1 MAKYVTILDIARELG
16 ISKSTVS
23 RALSGDTSNV
33 KAATIER
40 ILETAHRMGYHRN
53 EMAVN
58 LRKQSTHNIG
68 IIIPEIIT
76 SFYMNFVNHVQ
87 GILRKEGYKVIISIS
102 NENPE
107 QEAENIQMMEQIRV
121 DGILMSVCDKDKNQ
135 ALYNKVTER
144 GIPIVFFDRT
154 LEAKESSSPFE
165 SKESISSES
174 KGALKA
180 SQVRMDDNVMSFF
193 MVEALIN
200 QGRKHIV
207 HIPGPS
213 YIRNGYDRLVGY
225 REALEKHLIPYSAN
239 YVLPPALSADE
250 GAKLLEDFLQKHIT
264 FDAVFGFTET
274 ALLGAKTT
282 LQKHGFRIPDDVA
295 LCCMSGTALST
306 LVHPTITTVEQP
318 VEEMAK
324 EASRLLMA
332 HLADANK
339 PAEDVV
345 LRGET
350 IYRES
355 FPFK

>member
-33 KAATIER
+33 KAATIEK
-40 ILETAHRMGYHRN
+40 ILETARRMGYHRN
-53 EMAVN
+53 ELAVN

-87 GILRKEGYKVIISIS
+87 SILRTEGYKVIISVS
-102 NENPE
+102 NESPE
-107 QEAENIQMMEQIRV
+107 QERENIQMLEQIRV
-121 DGILMSVCDKDKNQ
+121 DGILMSVCNKDKNQ
-135 ALYNKVTER
+135 DLYNKVIER

-154 LEAKESSSPFE
+154 LERKQ
-165 SKESISSES
+165 
-174 KGALKA
+174 A
-180 SQVRMDDNVMSFF
+180 SQVRMDDNIMSFF
-193 MVEALIN
+193 MVEALID

-225 REALEKHLIPYSAN
+225 REALEKHLIMYDAD

-250 GAKLLEDFLQKHIT
+250 GAKVMEDFLQRHIT

-282 LQKHGFRIPDDVA
+282 LQKHGFRIPEDVA

-306 LVHPTITTVEQP
+306 LVHPTITAVEQP
-318 VEEMAK
+318 VGEMAR
-324 EASRLLMA
+324 EACRLLLA
-332 HLADANK
+332 HLQDANQ
-339 PAEDVV
+339 PTEDIV

-350 IYRES
+350 IFRES
-355 FPFK
+355 FPKKSV

>member
-33 KAATIER
+33 KAATIEK
-40 ILETAHRMGYHRN
+40 ILETARRMGYHRN
-53 EMAVN
+53 ELAVN

-76 SFYMNFVNHVQ
+76 SFYMNFVKHVQ
-87 GILRKEGYKVIISIS
+87 SILRKEGYMVIIAVS
-102 NENPE
+102 NETPE
-107 QEAENIQMMEQIRV
+107 QERENIQMMEQIRV

-135 ALYNKVTER
+135 DLYNKVIER

-154 LEAKESSSPFE
+154 LERKQ
-165 SKESISSES
+165 
-174 KGALKA
+174 A
-180 SQVRMDDNVMSFF
+180 SQVRMDDNIMSFF
-193 MVEALIN
+193 MVEALID

-207 HIPGPS
+207 HIPGPC

-225 REALEKHLIPYSAN
+225 REALEKHLIMYDAD

-250 GAKLLEDFLQKHIT
+250 GAKVMEDFLQRHIT

-282 LQKHGFRIPDDVA
+282 LQKHWFRIPEDVA

-306 LVHPTITTVEQP
+306 LVHPTITAVEQP

-324 EASRLLMA
+324 EACRLLLA
-332 HLADANK
+332 HLQDANQ
-339 PAEDVV
+339 PTEDIV

-350 IYRES
+350 IFRES
-355 FPFK
+355 FPKKSV

>member
-33 KAATIER
+33 KAATIEK
-40 ILETAHRMGYHRN
+40 ILETARRMGYHRN
-53 EMAVN
+53 ELAVN

-87 GILRKEGYKVIISIS
+87 SILRTEGYKVIISVS
-102 NENPE
+102 NESPE
-107 QEAENIQMMEQIRV
+107 QERENIQMLEQIRV

-135 ALYNKVTER
+135 DLYNKVIER

-154 LEAKESSSPFE
+154 LERKQ
-165 SKESISSES
+165 
-174 KGALKA
+174 A
-180 SQVRMDDNVMSFF
+180 SQVRMDDNIMSFF
-193 MVEALIN
+193 MVEALID

-207 HIPGPS
+207 HIPGPF

-225 REALEKHLIPYSAN
+225 REALEKHLIKYDSN
-239 YVLPPALSADE
+239 YVLTPALSADE
-250 GAKLLEDFLQKHIT
+250 GAKVMEDFLQRHIT

-282 LQKHGFRIPDDVA
+282 LQKHGFRIPEDVA

-306 LVHPTITTVEQP
+306 LVHPTITAVEQP

-324 EASRLLMA
+324 EACRLLLA
-332 HLADANK
+332 HLQDANQ
-339 PAEDVV
+339 PTEDIV

-350 IYRES
+350 IFRES
-355 FPFK
+355 FPKKSV

>member
-33 KAATIER
+33 KAATIEK
-40 ILETAHRMGYHRN
+40 ILETARRMGYHRN
-53 EMAVN
+53 ELAVN

-87 GILRKEGYKVIISIS
+87 SILRTEGYKVIISVS
-102 NENPE
+102 NESPE
-107 QEAENIQMMEQIRV
+107 QERENIQMLEQIRV
-121 DGILMSVCDKDKNQ
+121 DGILMSVCNKDKNQ
-135 ALYNKVTER
+135 DIYDKVIER

-154 LEAKESSSPFE
+154 LERKQ
-165 SKESISSES
+165 
-174 KGALKA
+174 A
-180 SQVRMDDNVMSFF
+180 SQVRMDDNIMSFF
-193 MVEALIN
+193 MVEALID

-225 REALEKHLIPYSAN
+225 REALEKHLIKYDSN
-239 YVLPPALSADE
+239 YVLTPALSADE
-250 GAKLLEDFLQKHIT
+250 GAKVMEDFLQRHIT

-282 LQKHGFRIPDDVA
+282 LQKHGFRIPEDVA

-306 LVHPTITTVEQP
+306 LVHPTITAVEQP

-324 EASRLLMA
+324 EACRLLLA
-332 HLADANK
+332 HLQDANQ
-339 PAEDVV
+339 PTEDIV

-350 IYRES
+350 IFRES
-355 FPFK
+355 FPKKSM

>member
-33 KAATIER
+33 KAATIEK
-40 ILETAHRMGYHRN
+40 ILETAQRMGYHRN
-53 EMAVN
+53 ELAVN

-87 GILRKEGYKVIISIS
+87 SILRKEGYKVIIAVS
-102 NENPE
+102 NETPE
-107 QEAENIQMMEQIRV
+107 QERENIQMMEQIRV

-135 ALYNKVTER
+135 DLYNKVIER

-154 LEAKESSSPFE
+154 LERKQ
-165 SKESISSES
+165 
-174 KGALKA
+174 A
-180 SQVRMDDNVMSFF
+180 SQVRMDDNIMSFF
-193 MVEALIN
+193 MVEALID

-225 REALEKHLIPYSAN
+225 REALEKHLIMYDAD

-250 GAKLLEDFLQKHIT
+250 GAKVMEDFLQRHIT

-282 LQKHGFRIPDDVA
+282 LQKHGFRIPEDVA

-306 LVHPTITTVEQP
+306 LVHPTITAVEQP
-318 VEEMAK
+318 VGEMAR
-324 EASRLLMA
+324 EACRLLMA
-332 HLADANK
+332 HLQDANQQ
-339 PAEDVV
+339 AEDIV

-350 IYRES
+350 IFRES
-355 FPFK
+355 FPKKSV

>member
-33 KAATIER
+33 KAATIEK
-40 ILETAHRMGYHRN
+40 ILDTARRMGYHRN
-53 EMAVN
+53 ELAVN

-87 GILRKEGYKVIISIS
+87 GILRKQGYKVIIAVS
-102 NENPE
+102 NESPE
-107 QEAENIQMMEQIRV
+107 QERENIQMMEQIRV
-121 DGILMSVCDKDKNQ
+121 DCILMSVCNKDKNRD
-135 ALYNKVTER
+135 LYNKVIER

-154 LEAKESSSPFE
+154 LE
-165 SKESISSES
+165 SKV
-174 KGALKA
+174 A
-180 SQVRMDDNVMSFF
+180 SQVRMDDNIMSFF
-193 MVEALIN
+193 MVEALID

-225 REALEKHLIPYSAN
+225 REALEKHLIKYDAD

-250 GAKLLEDFLQKHIT
+250 GAKVMEDFLQRHIT

-274 ALLGAKTT
+274 ALLGAKTI
-282 LQKHGFRIPDDVA
+282 LQKHRFRIPEDVA

-306 LVHPTITTVEQP
+306 LVHPTITAVEQP

-324 EASRLLMA
+324 EACRLLLA
-332 HLADANK
+332 HLQDANQQ
-339 PAEDVV
+339 AEDIV

-350 IYRES
+350 IFRES
-355 FPFK
+355 FPKKSI

>member
-33 KAATIER
+33 KAATIEK
-40 ILETAHRMGYHRN
+40 ILETARRMGYHRN
-53 EMAVN
+53 ELAVN

-87 GILRKEGYKVIISIS
+87 SILRTEGYKVIISVS
-102 NENPE
+102 NESPE
-107 QEAENIQMMEQIRV
+107 QERENIQMLEQIRV
-121 DGILMSVCDKDKNQ
+121 DGILMSVCNKDKNQ
-135 ALYNKVTER
+135 DLYNKVIER

-154 LEAKESSSPFE
+154 FE
-165 SKESISSES
+165 RKQV
-174 KGALKA
+174 
-180 SQVRMDDNVMSFF
+180 SQVRMDDNIMSFF
-193 MVEALIN
+193 MVEALID

-225 REALEKHLIPYSAN
+225 REALEKHLIKYDSN
-239 YVLPPALSADE
+239 YVLTPALSADE
-250 GAKLLEDFLQKHIT
+250 GAKVMEDFLQRHIT

-282 LQKHGFRIPDDVA
+282 LQKHGFRIPEDVA

-306 LVHPTITTVEQP
+306 LVHPTITAVEQP

-324 EASRLLMA
+324 EACRLLLA
-332 HLADANK
+332 HLQDANQ
-339 PAEDVV
+339 PTEDIV

-350 IYRES
+350 IFRES
-355 FPFK
+355 FPKKSV

>member
-33 KAATIER
+33 KAATIEK
-40 ILETAHRMGYHRN
+40 ILETAQRMGYHRN
-53 EMAVN
+53 ELAVN

-87 GILRKEGYKVIISIS
+87 SILRKEGYKVIIAVS
-102 NENPE
+102 NETPE
-107 QEAENIQMMEQIRV
+107 QERENIQMMEQIRV

-135 ALYNKVTER
+135 DLYNKVIER

-154 LEAKESSSPFE
+154 LERKQ
-165 SKESISSES
+165 
-174 KGALKA
+174 A
-180 SQVRMDDNVMSFF
+180 SQVRMDDNIMSFF
-193 MVEALIN
+193 MVEALID

-225 REALEKHLIPYSAN
+225 REALEKHLIKYDSN

-250 GAKLLEDFLQKHIT
+250 GAKVMEDFLQRHIMQSSASLRRHCWVPRPP
-264 FDAVFGFTET
+264 FRSMGSVFRKTWHSVACRERHSPRSFIPPSLPWSNLWRRWQRRLVDCSWHICKMPTSKQRTSCCEERLSSENLSRRNPCNPY
-274 ALLGAKTT
+274 LL
-282 LQKHGFRIPDDVA
+282 I
-295 LCCMSGTALST
+295 
-306 LVHPTITTVEQP
+306 I
-318 VEEMAK
+318 
-324 EASRLLMA
+324 
-332 HLADANK
+332 
-339 PAEDVV
+339 
-345 LRGET
+345 
-350 IYRES
+350 
-355 FPFK
+355 

>member
-33 KAATIER
+33 KAATIEK
-40 ILETAHRMGYHRN
+40 ILETAQRMGYHRN
-53 EMAVN
+53 ELAVN

-87 GILRKEGYKVIISIS
+87 SILRKEGYKVIIAVS
-102 NENPE
+102 NETPE
-107 QEAENIQMMEQIRV
+107 QERENIQMMEQIRV

-135 ALYNKVTER
+135 DLYNKVIER

-154 LEAKESSSPFE
+154 LERKQ
-165 SKESISSES
+165 
-174 KGALKA
+174 A
-180 SQVRMDDNVMSFF
+180 SQVRMDDNIMSFF
-193 MVEALIN
+193 MVEALID

-225 REALEKHLIPYSAN
+225 REALEKHLIMYDAD

-250 GAKLLEDFLQKHIT
+250 GAKVMEYFLQRHIT

-282 LQKHGFRIPDDVA
+282 LQKHGFRIPEDVA

-306 LVHPTITTVEQP
+306 LVHPTITAVEQP

-324 EASRLLMA
+324 EACRLLLA
-332 HLADANK
+332 HLQDANQ
-339 PAEDVV
+339 PTEDIV

-350 IYRES
+350 IFRES
-355 FPFK
+355 FPKKSV

>member
-33 KAATIER
+33 KAATIEK
-40 ILETAHRMGYHRN
+40 ILETARRMGYHRN
-53 EMAVN
+53 ELAVN

-87 GILRKEGYKVIISIS
+87 SILRTEGYKVIISVS
-102 NENPE
+102 NESPE
-107 QEAENIQMMEQIRV
+107 QERENIQMLEQIRV
-121 DGILMSVCDKDKNQ
+121 DGILMSVCNKDKNQ
-135 ALYNKVTER
+135 DLYNKVIER

-154 LEAKESSSPFE
+154 LERKQ
-165 SKESISSES
+165 
-174 KGALKA
+174 A
-180 SQVRMDDNVMSFF
+180 SQVRMDDNIMSFF
-193 MVEALIN
+193 MVEALID

-225 REALEKHLIPYSAN
+225 REALEKHLIKYDAD

-250 GAKLLEDFLQKHIT
+250 GAKVMEDFLQRHIT

-282 LQKHGFRIPDDVA
+282 LQKHGFRIPEDVA

-306 LVHPTITTVEQP
+306 LVHPTITAVEQP

-324 EASRLLMA
+324 EACRLLLA
-332 HLADANK
+332 HLQDANQ
-339 PAEDVV
+339 PTEDIV

-350 IYRES
+350 IFRES
-355 FPFK
+355 FPKKSM

>member
-33 KAATIER
+33 KAATIEK
-40 ILETAHRMGYHRN
+40 ILETAQRMGYHRN
-53 EMAVN
+53 ELAVN

-87 GILRKEGYKVIISIS
+87 SILRKEGYKVIIAVS
-102 NENPE
+102 NETPE
-107 QEAENIQMMEQIRV
+107 QERENIQMMEQIRV

-135 ALYNKVTER
+135 DLYNKVIER

-154 LEAKESSSPFE
+154 LERKQ
-165 SKESISSES
+165 
-174 KGALKA
+174 A
-180 SQVRMDDNVMSFF
+180 SQVRMDDNIMSFF
-193 MVEALIN
+193 MVEALID

-225 REALEKHLIPYSAN
+225 REALEKHLIMYDAD

-250 GAKLLEDFLQKHIT
+250 GAKVMEDFLQRHIT
-264 FDAVFGFTET
+264 FDAIFGFTET

-282 LQKHGFRIPDDVA
+282 LQKHEFRIPEDVA

-306 LVHPTITTVEQP
+306 LVHPTITAVEQP
-318 VEEMAK
+318 VGEMAR
-324 EASRLLMA
+324 EACRLLMA
-332 HLADANK
+332 HLQDANQQT
-339 PAEDVV
+339 EDIV

-350 IYRES
+350 IFRES
-355 FPFK
+355 FPKKSV